1 MIHQFA
7 LTLVWGRPLF
17 AYFGLLAFLLILAA
31 ATVGRLNFKG
41 NSIIPF
47 KWHPRLAITAII
59 AGAVHIFLALSV
71 FFGY

>member
-1 MIHQFA
+1 MIHKFA
-7 LTLVWGRPLF
+7 LILVWGRPLF
-17 AYFGLLAFLLILAA
+17 AYFGLLTFLLILSA

-41 NSIIPF
+41 NSTIPF

-59 AGAVHIFLALSV
+59 IGSIHMFLALSV